1 MVHTGEGDFR
11 KKNSLVSFHIQIQ
24 YTAQPTG
31 ENTDENSLCL
41 ISVIKMTA
49 IKPKTK
55 KKRENQLGPYRLSQP
70 RAIKTK
76 SITDHGNR

>member
-76 SITDHGNR
+76 SITDRGNR